1 MPDPTPHAVPAMR
14 SIAMNTSKAS
24 AMDSGSS
31 AHATEMVAIA
41 RTRGLSCPCSAMRCC
56 MDGATRRPI
65 VAMSRVRPATA
76 SGTRKPRQLVEQFL
90 EDAVELKPEKDLCAE
105 DEKAAFVEG
114 DLEFAFESH
123 HRLRGDNVIAYAE
136 PTFGGSLCKP
146 LAGRQGPKR
155 PDSNKTPAGDGRGS
169 CVEQRLPSLR
179 VVPVVN
185 VLSDLIL
192 GEAVAFLNFA
202 LKLISLAIDGCEV
215 VVG

>member
-1 MPDPTPHAVPAMR
+1 
-14 SIAMNTSKAS
+14 
-24 AMDSGSS
+24 
-31 AHATEMVAIA
+31 
-41 RTRGLSCPCSAMRCC
+41 
-56 MDGATRRPI
+56 
-65 VAMSRVRPATA
+65 MSRVRPATA

-155 PDSNKTPAGDGRGS
+155 PDSNKTPDR
-169 CVEQRLPSLR
+169 
-179 VVPVVN
+179 
-185 VLSDLIL
+185 
-192 GEAVAFLNFA
+192 
-202 LKLISLAIDGCEV
+202 
-215 VVG
+215 

>member
-1 MPDPTPHAVPAMR
+1 MVP
-14 SIAMNTSKAS
+14 IAS
-24 AMDSGSS
+24 
-31 AHATEMVAIA
+31 
-41 RTRGLSCPCSAMRCC
+41 TRGLSCPCSAMRCC

-169 CVEQRLPSLR
+169 CVEQRARTATKSACCTSRQRPVGPYPSR
-179 VVPVVN
+179 GHSAPE
-185 VLSDLIL
+185 SCPQADL
-192 GEAVAFLNFA
+192 A
-202 LKLISLAIDGCEV
+202 DR
-215 VVG
+215 